1 MSFKK
6 KDKSSTEREGCF
18 GVLSDIIEGV
28 LEVIMAIILFW
39 D

>member
-6 KDKSSTEREGCF
+6 KDKSSTESAGCF